1 MKTSPIV
8 RLKRGVAWGLVRAG
22 LPRLMRTFQRGRG
35 GILMY
40 HRVNDADDPFFPAL
54 PSKAF
59 EQQVDFVR
67 RAYRVEPLEDVVR
80 WLRAGAPGRPR
91 VAVTIDDGYRDTFD
105 VAFPLLRRMGVPAT
119 LFLSTGPVET
129 GVPLWLDHLRALF
142 KGTTV
147 KAFACRTLGVAESR
161 LATDSDRLAAMT
173 RVSAILKQRG
183 RRVVDDA
190 IAELVE
196 DLDPEGAL
204 TLPACLTWA
213 EVKEMA
219 GGGIQMG
226 AHTHKHYVLS
236 RLDRSEAREEIARSV
251 RLIEEKVGAAVTTF
265 AYPNGAASDYT
276 PVTKALLAEMGLL
289 AACST
294 RHGFARPGGDP
305 FELPRLETSER
316 WLPLFACHMAGIT
329 RKQTEMFHSGALPPD
344 PFHAAE
350 AT

>member
-1 MKTSPIV
+1 MTSTV
-8 RLKRGVAWGLVRAG
+8 LRLKRGAAWGLERAG
-22 LPRLMRTFQRGRG
+22 LPRLMRSFQRGRG
-35 GILMY
+35 AILMY
-40 HRVNDADDPFFPAL
+40 HRVNDAGDPFFPAL
-54 PSKAF
+54 PSMVF
-59 EQQVDFVR
+59 EEQVDFVR

-91 VAVTIDDGYRDTFD
+91 VAVTIDDGYQDTFD

-119 LFLSTGPVET
+119 LFLSTGPVDA
-129 GVPLWLDHLRALF
+129 GAPLWLDHLRALF
-142 KGTTV
+142 KGTPV
-147 KAFACRTLGVAESR
+147 KAFACRTLGLAEAR
-161 LATDSDRLAAMT
+161 IETASDRLAAMK
-173 RVSAILKQRG
+173 RLRAILKQVG
-183 RRVVDDA
+183 RKTVDEA
-190 IAELVE
+190 IAELAE
-196 DLDPEGAL
+196 RLDPERSI
-204 TLPACLTWA
+204 TLPTSLTWA
-213 EVKEMA
+213 QVKEMA
-219 GGGIQMG
+219 AGGIQIG

-236 RLDRSEAREEIARSV
+236 RLDRTEAREEIGRSV
-251 RLIEEKVGAAVTTF
+251 RLIEEKLGTTVSTF

-294 RHGFARPGGDP
+294 RYGFARPGGDP

-329 RKQTEMFHSGALPPD
+329 RKQTAIYHSGALPPG

>member
-1 MKTSPIV
+1 VNAILS
-8 RLKRGVAWGLVRAG
+8 LKRGAAWGMERAG
-22 LPRLMRTFQRGRG
+22 LPRFMRLFQRGRG
-35 GILMY
+35 AILMY
-40 HRVNDADDPFFPAL
+40 HRVNDANDPFFPAL
-54 PSKAF
+54 PSQVF

-91 VAVTIDDGYRDTFD
+91 VAVTIDDGYRDTYD

-119 LFLSTGPVET
+119 LFLATGPVET

-142 KGTTV
+142 KGTAVKTV
-147 KAFACRTLGVAESR
+147 ACRTLGVAESR
-161 LATDSDRLAAMT
+161 LETTSERIAAMK
-173 RVSAILKQRG
+173 RVRAILKQVG
-183 RRVVDDA
+183 RKTVDEA
-190 IAELVE
+190 ITELA
-196 DLDPEGAL
+196 DRLDPERTIAPP
-204 TLPACLTWA
+204 TCLTWA
-213 EVKEMA
+213 QVKEMA
-219 GGGIQMG
+219 GGGIRIG

-236 RLDRSEAREEIARSV
+236 RLGRSEAREEIARSV
-251 RLIEEKVGAAVTTF
+251 RLIQEKVGATVSTF

-294 RHGFARPGGDP
+294 RYGFARPVGDP
-305 FELPRLETSER
+305 FDLPRLETSER
-316 WLPLFACHMAGIT
+316 WLPLFACHMAGLT
-329 RKQTEMFHSGALPPD
+329 RKRTELYHAGTLPPG